1 MVSVNSYIRTPAS
14 AEYIKEH
21 RGKKDKNKCFYSFLY
36 TDKEDMGNG
45 NYIYTTYLIY
55 ICNNIKPLPNQ
66 LLIVDSISGAGLYT
80 YTSSKNG
87 KTYNNVVMFVC
98 VKEFDNS
105 NNGNSNGAKKK
116 KYNKNKSNNGN
127 TTNNNNNVNSKQYNT
142 YSPNE
147 ISNELDDIPF

>member
-80 YTSSKNG
+80 YTSKNG

-116 KYNKNKSNNGN
+116 RYNKNKSNNVN
-127 TTNNNNNVNSKQYNT
+127 TTNNNNVNSKQYNT